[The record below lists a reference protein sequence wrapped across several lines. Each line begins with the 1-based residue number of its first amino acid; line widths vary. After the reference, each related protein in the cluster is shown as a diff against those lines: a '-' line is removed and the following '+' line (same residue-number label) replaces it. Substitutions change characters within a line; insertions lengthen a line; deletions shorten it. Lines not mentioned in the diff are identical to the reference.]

1 MAKFSHVTIFEGDE
15 KIAEEESKNFC
26 IQILGQKFENKIK
39 KSICADVIFID
50 SQNKKSIG
58 INEVRKIKNDSIIKP
73 VECNFKIYIFR
84 NAQNLTEQAQNAL
97 LKIFEEP
104 PKHVIFL
111 LLCDNY
117 KNFIST
123 VISRARIVKLNKIND
138 ENSNEDV
145 DNFIDFLIKND
156 KIYALSILSK
166 YESDREKLKL
176 FLNDCK
182 EKILLKIK
190 NQILNIN
197 KINLCDKINK
207 SINLIDINI
216 NKNLILLSIF
226 LE

>member
-15 KIAEEESKNFC
+15 KIAEKESKKFC
-26 IQILGQKFENKIK
+26 IQILGRKFENKIK

-73 VECNFKIYIFR
+73 VECDFKIYIFK
-84 NAQNLTEQAQNAL
+84 NSQNLTEQAQNAL

-104 PKHVIFL
+104 PKHIIFL
-111 LLCDNY
+111 LLCNNS
-117 KNFIST
+117 KNLIST

-145 DNFIDFLIKND
+145 DNFIDFLVKND

-176 FLNDCK
+176 FLNNCK

-190 NQILNIN
+190 NQILNVNNIN
-197 KINLCDKINK
+197 
-207 SINLIDINI
+207 DINM

>member
-15 KIAEEESKNFC
+15 KIAEKESKKFC
-26 IQILGQKFENKIK
+26 IDVLGQKFESKIK
-39 KSICADVIFID
+39 KSICADVILID

-73 VECNFKIYIFR
+73 VECNFKIYIFK

-111 LLCDNY
+111 LLCNNS
-117 KNFIST
+117 KNFIPT

-145 DNFIDFLIKND
+145 DNFIDFLVKND

-176 FLNDCK
+176 FLNSCK
-182 EKILLKIK
+182 NKILLKIK
-190 NQILNIN
+190 KQFSNTA
-197 KINLCDKINK
+197 KINLCNKINK
-207 SINLIDINI
+207 IINFIDINM
-216 NKNLILLSIF
+216 NKNLVLLSVF

>member
-1 MAKFSHVTIFEGDE
+1 M
-15 KIAEEESKNFC
+15 
-26 IQILGQKFENKIK
+26 
-39 KSICADVIFID
+39 
-50 SQNKKSIG
+50 
-58 INEVRKIKNDSIIKP
+58 
-73 VECNFKIYIFR
+73 ECNFKIYIFR

-104 PKHVIFL
+104 PKHIIFL
-111 LLCDNY
+111 LLCNNS
-117 KNFIST
+117 KNLIST

-145 DNFIDFLIKND
+145 DNFIDFLVKND

-176 FLNDCK
+176 FLNNCK

-190 NQILNIN
+190 NQILNVNNINLCNKIN
-197 KINLCDKINK
+197 KIINF
-207 SINLIDINI
+207 IDINM

>member
-15 KIAEEESKNFC
+15 KIAEKESKKFC
-26 IQILGQKFENKIK
+26 IDVLGQKFENKIK

-73 VECNFKIYIFR
+73 VECNFKIYIFK

-111 LLCDNY
+111 LLCNNS
-117 KNFIST
+117 KNFIPT

-145 DNFIDFLIKND
+145 DNFIDFLVKNN

-176 FLNDCK
+176 FLNSCK
-182 EKILLKIK
+182 NKILLKIK
-190 NQILNIN
+190 KQFSNTA
-197 KINLCDKINK
+197 KINLCNKINK
-207 SINLIDINI
+207 IINFIDINM

>member
-15 KIAEEESKNFC
+15 KIAEKESKKFC
-26 IQILGQKFENKIK
+26 IDVLGQKFENKIK

-58 INEVRKIKNDSIIKP
+58 INEIRKIKNDSIIKP
-73 VECNFKIYIFR
+73 VECNFKIYIFK

-111 LLCDNY
+111 LLCNNS
-117 KNFIST
+117 KNFIPT

-145 DNFIDFLIKND
+145 DNFIDFLVKNN

-176 FLNDCK
+176 FLNSCK
-182 EKILLKIK
+182 NKILLKIK
-190 NQILNIN
+190 KQFSNTA
-197 KINLCDKINK
+197 KINLCNKINK
-207 SINLIDINI
+207 IINFIDINM

>member
-15 KIAEEESKNFC
+15 KIAEKESKKFC

-73 VECNFKIYIFR
+73 VECNFKIYIFK

-111 LLCDNY
+111 LLCNNS
-117 KNFIST
+117 KNFIPT

-145 DNFIDFLIKND
+145 DNFIDFLVKNN

-176 FLNDCK
+176 FLNSCK
-182 EKILLKIK
+182 NKILLKIK
-190 NQILNIN
+190 KQFSNTA
-197 KINLCDKINK
+197 KINLCNKINK
-207 SINLIDINI
+207 IINFIDINM

>member
-15 KIAEEESKNFC
+15 KIAEKESKKFC
-26 IQILGQKFENKIK
+26 IQILGRKFENKIK
-39 KSICADVIFID
+39 KSICADVIFIG

-73 VECNFKIYIFR
+73 VECNFKIYIFK

-111 LLCDNY
+111 LLCNNS
-117 KNFIST
+117 KNFIPT

-145 DNFIDFLIKND
+145 DNFIDFLVKND

-176 FLNDCK
+176 FLNSCK
-182 EKILLKIK
+182 NKILLKIK
-190 NQILNIN
+190 KQFSNTA
-197 KINLCDKINK
+197 KINLCNKINK
-207 SINLIDINI
+207 IINFIDINM
-216 NKNLILLSIF
+216 NKNLVLLSAF

>member
-15 KIAEEESKNFC
+15 KIAEKESKKFC
-26 IQILGQKFENKIK
+26 IQILGRKFENKIK
-39 KSICADVIFID
+39 KSICADVIFIG

-73 VECNFKIYIFR
+73 VECNFKIYIFK

-111 LLCDNY
+111 LLCNNS
-117 KNFIST
+117 KNFIPT

-145 DNFIDFLIKND
+145 DNFIDFLVKND

-176 FLNDCK
+176 FLNSCK
-182 EKILLKIK
+182 NKILLKIK
-190 NQILNIN
+190 KQFSNTA
-197 KINLCDKINK
+197 KINLCNKINK
-207 SINLIDINI
+207 IINFIDINM

>member
-15 KIAEEESKNFC
+15 TIAEKESKNFC

-73 VECNFKIYIFR
+73 VECNFKIYIFK

-111 LLCDNY
+111 LLCNNS
-117 KNFIST
+117 KNFIPT
-123 VISRARIVKLNKIND
+123 LISRAWIVKLNRIND
-138 ENSNEDV
+138 LSSNKDS
-145 DNFIDFLIKND
+145 DNFIDFLVKNN
-156 KIYALSILSK
+156 KICVLSVLSK
-166 YESDREKLKL
+166 YDSDREKLKL
-176 FLNDCK
+176 FLNNCK

-197 KINLCDKINK
+197 KINLCNKINK
-207 SINLIDINI
+207 SIKFIDLNI